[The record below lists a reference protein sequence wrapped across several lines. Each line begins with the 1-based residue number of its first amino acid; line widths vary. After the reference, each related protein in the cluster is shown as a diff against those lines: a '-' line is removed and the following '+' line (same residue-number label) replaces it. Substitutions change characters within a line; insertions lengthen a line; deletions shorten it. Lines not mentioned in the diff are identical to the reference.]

1 MAFARSTIP
10 EAFTNGVAAAAATRL
25 QPNRALHVSPATTR
39 ASYGATK
46 INGRITSPPTVAV
59 SAAPLL
65 SERVGNFHPSNRTTL
80 DKKVLPPTTNRRLPN
95 EFYQLTNADCSVQL
109 PSHNTVDPSAL
120 DNRELDKLVSQLGKN
135 KTTWRRALM
144 LHEWLVVAG
153 HVPDDRL
160 CTTLIRVCGQ
170 HGQTFS
176 ALSVYEW
183 MKALPVFGGAG
194 LCPSVYTY
202 TAAMRAAL
210 AGNALDNALQIW
222 TDVEASGC
230 VPDSRLCTAY
240 IEVCT
245 RLGHTDKALNMYHQ
259 MRNAPT
265 SSKMAPT
272 VHAYTAAMRAATEGG
287 QWECSLGIW
296 DDMIAAGVQPS
307 GHAFAAA
314 ISSCA
319 AGGQWQKACD
329 LFESMLQH
337 GIQPDVVSC
346 TALISALA
354 TGGQW
359 QQSEQVVSWM
369 LQSGVRPNVRTYT
382 ALLNSLGQAQQWQ
395 RAVTLLKKMN
405 ENQFGAVEPNAYC
418 FSALLKALGEHG
430 QWEVAEQVFS
440 DLEDEALDLAS
451 SSQGTNSASNDFSP
465 GQIAEITELIQQL
478 GLNPDPNQT
487 VGIQHTQ
494 NNEVLSQTVMN
505 NALDYSG
512 FQIPSLSTIKNDPT
526 ENIWM
531 NSGGNTVLSNQQLNR
546 TGNGL
551 NQQQPM
557 GIQQSMSNGS
567 TETVAETSPG
577 ENQQTSI
584 GDQSPQQNHQ
594 RKLMRARPGK
604 INEVVCGALMTAY
617 SKAGKWS
624 DAVKV
629 LGRAR
634 RLGIRPNTVM
644 YNSAISAAGKSG
656 QVHVCEALFNE
667 VEEPD
672 AVTYETVI
680 AAYGMA
686 GKVDCAENF
695 FSQMLEVGLQPRD
708 YAYCGLIA
716 AHSMAGDWKSAL
728 SVRTRMQ
735 RACAVLTVHVYNALI
750 AACERCGRLDHAVQL
765 HNCMEKE
772 GIEPNN
778 VTISLL
784 NSIGKQG
791 VRAVEHQQIG
801 ASALS
806 AALAAAGALLIQ
818 SGLVYK
824 EKEKRRE
831 VTKREEI

>member
-1 MAFARSTIP
+1 
-10 EAFTNGVAAAAATRL
+10 
-25 QPNRALHVSPATTR
+25 
-39 ASYGATK
+39 
-46 INGRITSPPTVAV
+46 
-59 SAAPLL
+59 
-65 SERVGNFHPSNRTTL
+65 
-80 DKKVLPPTTNRRLPN
+80 
-95 EFYQLTNADCSVQL
+95 
-109 PSHNTVDPSAL
+109 
-120 DNRELDKLVSQLGKN
+120 
-135 KTTWRRALM
+135 M
-144 LHEWLVVAG
+144 LHEWLVMAG

-170 HGQTFS
+170 HGQTFN

-210 AGNALDNALQIW
+210 AGNALDKALQIW

-230 VPDSRLCTAY
+230 IPDSRLCTAY

-245 RLGHTDKALNMYHQ
+245 RLGHTEKALNMYHQ
-259 MRNAPT
+259 MRSSPH

-287 QWECSLGIW
+287 KWERSLGIW
-296 DDMIAAGVQPS
+296 EDMIAAGVQPS

-337 GIQPDVVSC
+337 RIQPDVVSC

-382 ALLNSLGQAQQWQ
+382 ALLNSLGHAQQWQ
-395 RAVTLLKKMN
+395 RAVTLLKKMSDN
-405 ENQFGAVEPNAYC
+405 EFGAVEPNAYC

-440 DLEDEALDLAS
+440 DLEGEALDLANT
-451 SSQGTNSASNDFSP
+451 SQGNSAAASNDLNLNQNVEVS
-465 GQIAEITELIQQL
+465 ELIKQL
-478 GLNPDPNQT
+478 GLKPDPNQT
-487 VGIQHTQ
+487 VGIQHAQ
-494 NNEVLSQTVMN
+494 NNELLSQTVMN

-512 FQIPSLSTIKNDPT
+512 FQIPSLSTITTDPAD
-526 ENIWM
+526 NIWTN
-531 NSGGNTVLSNQQLNR
+531 NSTNNPNSSP
-546 TGNGL
+546 GL
-551 NQQQPM
+551 QPS
-557 GIQQSMSNGS
+557 ISVS
-567 TETVAETSPG
+567 TEPLEMTG
-577 ENQQTSI
+577 ESQHHPEQA
-584 GDQSPQQNHQ
+584 QQ
-594 RKLMRARPGK
+594 RKVVRPRPGK
-604 INEVVCGALMTAY
+604 VNEVVCGALMTAY

-686 GKVDCAENF
+686 GNVDRAEGVF
-695 FSQMLEVGLQPRD
+695 GQMLDVGLQPRD

-728 SVRTRMQ
+728 NVRTRMQ
-735 RACAVLTVHVYNALI
+735 RACAILTVHVYNALV

-765 HNCMEKE
+765 HSCMETE
-772 GIEPNN
+772 GVEPNN

-818 SGLVYK
+818 SGAF
-824 EKEKRRE
+824 
-831 VTKREEI
+831 

>member
-1 MAFARSTIP
+1 MAFAQRGLPDTFAVS
-10 EAFTNGVAAAAATRL
+10 NAALPR
-25 QPNRALHVSPATTR
+25 PTTR
-39 ASYGATK
+39 AFV
-46 INGRITSPPTVAV
+46 TSQQSTRLSPLTNARSVSRLSPPPTVTV
-59 SAAPLL
+59 SAAPVLA
-65 SERVGNFHPSNRTTL
+65 ERVGNFVPPPQVPF
-80 DKKVLPPTTNRRLPN
+80 DKKVSQATQPTSRRLPP
-95 EFYQLTNADCSVQL
+95 EFYQLTNVETHVHL
-109 PSHNTVDPSAL
+109 PPHHLVDARGL

-135 KTTWRRALM
+135 KNTWRRALL
-144 LHEWLVVAG
+144 LHEWLVDAG

-176 ALSVYEW
+176 ALGVYEW
-183 MKALPVFGGAG
+183 MKALPQFGGAG
-194 LCPSVYTY
+194 LSPSVYTY

-210 AGNALDNALQIW
+210 AGNVLDKALLIW
-222 TDVEASGC
+222 EDVERSGC
-230 VPDSRLCTAY
+230 APDSRLCTAY

-245 RLGHTDKALNMYHQ
+245 RLGHTEKALTMYHQ
-259 MRNAPT
+259 MRNSPP

-287 QWECSLGIW
+287 KWEKSLDIW
-296 DDMIAAGVQPS
+296 EDMLAAGVRPS

-319 AGGQWQKACD
+319 AGNQWHRACD

-395 RAVTLLKKMN
+395 RAVTLLKRMS
-405 ENQFGAVEPNAYC
+405 EHEFGSVEPNAYC
-418 FSALLKALGEHG
+418 VSALLKALGEHG

-440 DLEDEALDLAS
+440 DLEEEALDISKNTAESALLQNGNLS
-451 SSQGTNSASNDFSP
+451 SMEVMEMAMK
-465 GQIAEITELIQQL
+465 L
-478 GLNPDPNQT
+478 GLLPDCSRS
-487 VGIQHTQ
+487 VGIQQAQ
-494 NNEVLSQTVMN
+494 NNELLSQAVLN
-505 NALDYSG
+505 NAVDFSG
-512 FQIPSLSTIKNDPT
+512 HQLPSFQASGVNDTESAIWSNSIDFRYPGNAVAPPLPSFATSNSFASTRSCSGEGLESP
-526 ENIWM
+526 
-531 NSGGNTVLSNQQLNR
+531 NSV
-546 TGNGL
+546 
-551 NQQQPM
+551 QP
-557 GIQQSMSNGS
+557 SDHS
-567 TETVAETSPG
+567 A
-577 ENQQTSI
+577 
-584 GDQSPQQNHQ
+584 Q
-594 RKLMRARPGK
+594 RKTIRPRHPK
-604 INEVVCGALMTAY
+604 INEVVCGALMMAY
-617 SKAGKWS
+617 SRAGKWS

-644 YNSAISAAGKSG
+644 YNSAISAAGKNG
-656 QVHVCEALFNE
+656 QVDVCEILFNE

-680 AAYGMA
+680 AAYGMS
-686 GKVDCAENF
+686 GLVEKAENA
-695 FSQMLEVGLQPRD
+695 FSQMIAAKLQPRD

-716 AHSMAGDWKSAL
+716 AHSMAGDWESAL

-735 RACAVLTVHVYNALI
+735 RAFAALTVHVYNALI
-750 AACERCGRLDHAVQL
+750 AACERCGRLDHAL
-765 HNCMEKE
+765 HLHKCMEQE

-778 VTISLL
+778 VTVSLL

-801 ASALS
+801 ATALS
-806 AALAAAGALLIQ
+806 AVVAAAGACLMQ
-818 SGLVYK
+818 SG
-824 EKEKRRE
+824 
-831 VTKREEI
+831 IM